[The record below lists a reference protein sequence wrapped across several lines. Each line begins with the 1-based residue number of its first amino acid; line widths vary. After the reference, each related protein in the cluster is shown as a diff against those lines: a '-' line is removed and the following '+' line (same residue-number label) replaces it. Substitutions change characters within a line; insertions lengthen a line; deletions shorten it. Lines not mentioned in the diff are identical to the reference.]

1 MLDYERVMSTIIA
14 IRTDGPIGHMVH
26 GAFMHCVKVE
36 HGDPEDNA

>member
-1 MLDYERVMSTIIA
+1 MSTIIA
-14 IRTDGPIGHMVH
+14 IGTLGPMTPVD